1 MPLTL
6 DRSKVNYTSIREGL
20 YTEAFPLLMGWYPT
34 TSTVTLPS
42 DGPVAFTLR
51 SELSKATAR
60 LMIRGGYDRQ
70 IVVLN
75 AQQNITFAEIVD
87 VINETTG
94 RQVQFEIVS
103 PEKYLEVK
111 ETDEGNKPASF
122 FNMFL
127 SWYDA
132 IKDGELGVIDP
143 LMEDVLGRAPVS
155 PKDAIRQLLEEDRD
169 FKWHQNY
176 A

>member
-1 MPLTL
+1 M
-6 DRSKVNYTSIREGL
+6 NYTSVREGL
-20 YTEAFPLLMGWYPT
+20 YTEAFPLLVGWYPT
-34 TSTVTLPS
+34 TSTVYLPS
-42 DGPVAFTLR
+42 NGPVAFTLR
-51 SELSKATAR
+51 TELSEATAR

-70 IVVLN
+70 IAVLN
-75 AQQNITFAEIVD
+75 AQQSITFAEIVD

-103 PEKYLEVK
+103 TEKYLKLK
-111 ETDEGNKPASF
+111 EADEGKKPGSF
-122 FNMFL
+122 FKVLL

-132 IKDGELGVIDP
+132 IKEGELGVIDP
-143 LMEDVLGRAPVS
+143 LMKDVLGREPVS